1 MRPIVILL
9 FFLMFLDFSGDLTA
23 APRSR
28 PHDALGQVKLLEQLL
43 LEGGDRYRLIIVEP
57 FENDRPWTTRAPSTE
72 LSDIRYLYKAPVGE
86 AFRRESDLIN
96 RLQQTGSEQ
105 SLFVHTSF
113 TDPGRQSY
121 TILPSRKITVRGRL
135 FRASLW
141 VHSHM
146 YLHRLELIFE
156 NSSGKTVR
164 VSAGNLYW
172 RGWRRLEI
180 PLPPTLFKR
189 GSVTERF
196 YRHQFKGFRII
207 SHPLA
212 QPGDVALLFD
222 NLLILSDESEY
233 RYPGNEYSDSW

>member
-1 MRPIVILL
+1 MVAIALL
-9 FFLMFLDFSGDLTA
+9 LLLLLTSSTGDLTA
-23 APRSR
+23 APRAR
-28 PHDALGQVKLLEQLL
+28 PYDALGQVKLLERLL
-43 LEGGDRYRLIIVEP
+43 VEGGDRYRLIIIDP
-57 FENDRPWTTRAPSTE
+57 FENTRPWTTRAPSTQ
-72 LSDIRYLYKAPVGE
+72 LSDIRHLYKTPTGK

-96 RLQQTGSEQ
+96 RLQEIDSGQ

-121 TILPSRKITVRGRL
+121 TILPARKIMIRGRL

-141 VHSHM
+141 VHSQM

-172 RGWRRLEI
+172 HGWRRVEI
-180 PLPPTLFKR
+180 PLPPSLFKR
-189 GSVTERF
+189 GSIAERF
-196 YRHQFKGFRII
+196 YRHEFKGFRII

-212 QPGDVALLFD
+212 PPGDLALLFD
-222 NLLILSDESEY
+222 NLLILSDDSEY
-233 RYPGNEYSDSW
+233 QYPGNEYSDSW